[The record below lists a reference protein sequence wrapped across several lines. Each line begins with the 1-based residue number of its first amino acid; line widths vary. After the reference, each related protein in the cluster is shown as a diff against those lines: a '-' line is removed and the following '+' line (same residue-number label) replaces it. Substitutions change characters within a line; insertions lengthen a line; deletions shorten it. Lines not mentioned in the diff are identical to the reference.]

1 MTFEDSKHVEA
12 VAIIKSVC
20 KAASVVAAIHT
31 DSLDYSKRYLKMGF
45 NLVTLGTDSGFMARL
60 ARQELR
66 SARGDAGVA
75 AVESTGYN

>member
-12 VAIIKSVC
+12 VAKIQSVC

-45 NLVTLGTDSGFMARL
+45 NLVTLGKGHM
-60 ARQELR
+60 
-66 SARGDAGVA
+66 GVA
-75 AVESTGYN
+75 AVESTGYNQRYHWC